1 MSAVTINGEVLAGND
16 SRMHGRSFNTFL
28 NTTLLKLI
36 EIFFIESLPEEP
48 DVKNDL
54 HAENQCEGE
63 INKLYLR
70 TYNEKF

>member
-36 EIFFIESLPEEP
+36 EIFFIESS
-48 DVKNDL
+48 DKSCVKKIVEAIFCVTGRIGKNIKCIK
-54 HAENQCEGE
+54 N
-63 INKLYLR
+63 Y
-70 TYNEKF
+70 